1 MVGFVGGER
10 GEGREG
16 ESDIPQGFVNCA
28 NWGG

>member
-10 GEGREG
+10 GEGRER

-28 NWGG
+28 NLDG